1 MISHLRNKFNSGFT
15 EEKYNSFLKH
25 LDSEFNYH
33 VDFRVAETPIFLSK
47 DFLKEILKA
56 SDEILS
62 TLDSKDFREYSE
74 KALPEKFRVPN
85 EDRNPTLLSLDYA
98 ICKDNEGNFTPQLIE
113 LQGFA
118 TLYCYQHLLNMSF
131 RNHFNIEDGLTN
143 YFSGLNEE
151 TYIDK
156 IKEVITGDSDP
167 ENVILLDIEPEKQ
180 KTYID
185 FLCTE
190 KYLGIKPV
198 CITEIIKEKNKL
210 FYKKDGKKI
219 PIERIYNRVINDEL
233 EKRTD
238 IKYNFDFRDELDLKW
253 IAHPNWFFKISKFS
267 LPFFKNKYVP
277 ETKFL
282 NEYEAY
288 PEDTE
293 NYVLKPLY
301 SFAGAGVKFDL
312 KSSDLES
319 IPENERHNYILQRK
333 INYEPVILTP
343 DDPAKAELRLL
354 YVWDDKPE
362 LVNNLVRLSKGKMM
376 GVDFNKEKSWVGS
389 SIAYYEK

>member
-15 EEKYNSFLKH
+15 EQKYNSFLKH

-47 DFLKEILKA
+47 DFLNEILKA

-74 KALPEKFRVPN
+74 KALPEKFHVPN

-98 ICKDNEGNFTPQLIE
+98 ICKDKEGNLIPQLIE

-131 RNHFNIEDGLTN
+131 RKHFNIEDGLTN
-143 YFSGLNEE
+143 YFSGLKEE

-210 FYKKDGKKI
+210 FYKKGGKKI
-219 PIERIYNRVINDEL
+219 LIERIYNRVINDEL
-233 EKRTD
+233 EKRAD
-238 IKYNFDFRDELDLKW
+238 LKYDFDFRDELDLKW

-282 NEYEAY
+282 NEYKAY

-319 IPENERHNYILQRK
+319 IPENERQNYILQKK
-333 INYEPVILTP
+333 INYEPAILTP
-343 DDPAKAELRLL
+343 DVPAKAELQLL
-354 YVWDDKPE
+354 YVWDDKPV

>member
-1 MISHLRNKFNSGFT
+1 
-15 EEKYNSFLKH
+15 
-25 LDSEFNYH
+25 
-33 VDFRVAETPIFLSK
+33 
-47 DFLKEILKA
+47 
-56 SDEILS
+56 
-62 TLDSKDFREYSE
+62 
-74 KALPEKFRVPN
+74 
-85 EDRNPTLLSLDYA
+85 
-98 ICKDNEGNFTPQLIE
+98 
-113 LQGFA
+113 
-118 TLYCYQHLLNMSF
+118 MSF

-238 IKYNFDFRDELDLKW
+238 IKYDFDFRDELDLKW

-282 NEYEAY
+282 NEYKAY

-301 SFAGAGVKFDL
+301 SFADAGVKFDL
-312 KSSDLES
+312 KSSDLE
-319 IPENERHNYILQRK
+319 
-333 INYEPVILTP
+333 
-343 DDPAKAELRLL
+343 
-354 YVWDDKPE
+354 
-362 LVNNLVRLSKGKMM
+362 
-376 GVDFNKEKSWVGS
+376 
-389 SIAYYEK
+389 

>member
-238 IKYNFDFRDELDLKW
+238 IKYDFDFRDELDLKW

-282 NEYEAY
+282 NEYEVY
-288 PEDTE
+288 PDDTE

-319 IPENERHNYILQRK
+319 IPENERQNYILQKK

-354 YVWDDKPE
+354 YVWDDKPV

>member
-1 MISHLRNKFNSGFT
+1 LISHLRNKFNSGFT

-131 RNHFNIEDGLTN
+131 RKHFNIEDGLTN

-219 PIERIYNRVINDEL
+219 PVERIYNRVINDEL

-238 IKYNFDFRDELDLKW
+238 IKYDFDFRDELDLKW

-282 NEYEAY
+282 NEYEVY
-288 PEDTE
+288 PDDTE

-319 IPENERHNYILQRK
+319 IPENERQNYILQKK
-333 INYEPVILTP
+333 INYEPAILTP
-343 DDPAKAELRLL
+343 DVPAKAELRLL
-354 YVWDDKPE
+354 YVWDDKPV